1 MHFLDILYPC
11 PHSIP
16 MSIHVK
22 YSHIS
27 TLESSK
33 KAINSEYLTQQS
45 LVQRLHCLALRND
58 LTRRVVTLAYRLY
71 LYYLYQLSRIL
82 RTDNEMEPQFTLT
95 R

>member
-11 PHSIP
+11 PHSIL

-33 KAINSEYLTQQS
+33 KGINSEYLTQQS
-45 LVQRLHCLALRND
+45 LVQRLHCLALND
-58 LTRRVVTLAYRLY
+58 LTRHVVTLAYRQ
-71 LYYLYQLSRIL
+71 YLYQLSRIL
-82 RTDNEMEPQFTLT
+82 RTDNEMEPQFILT

>member
-33 KAINSEYLTQQS
+33 KGINSEYLTQQS
-45 LVQRLHCLALRND
+45 LVQRLHCLALND
-58 LTRRVVTLAYRLY
+58 LTRRVVTLAYRQY
-71 LYYLYQLSRIL
+71 LYQYQLSRIL
-82 RTDNEMEPQFTLT
+82 RTDNEMEPQFILT